1 MSRISPTF
9 ALSGFVL
16 AKSRVR
22 DDVGSRMASWEAVKV
37 WSGSGHTAFVEG
49 GGGYVFILRGA
60 RTLISTAARAT

>member
-9 ALSGFVL
+9 AQSGFVR

-22 DDVGSRMASWEAVKV
+22 DDVGSRRASWFAVKV
-37 WSGSGHTAFVEG
+37 WSGSGHAAFVEG

-60 RTLISTAARAT
+60 KSLLSIAF